1 MARAR
6 ITGADGHWLSG
17 TRRVEGGFDCPEPGG
32 EEIRAALEE
41 MDTPF
46 GRLTSIRHAAR
57 LSETPAFWAR
67 PPVPLGT
74 HAPVWPV

>member
-1 MARAR
+1 MA
-6 ITGADGHWLSG
+6 L
-17 TRRVEGGFDCPEPGG
+17 
-32 EEIRAALEE
+32 LEE

-46 GRLTSIRHAAR
+46 GRLTYIRHSAR